1 MVWKIQDLYV
11 EKCKTLFRKMGKDQW
26 KKSIHIGKEEEKL
39 SLLADDMIVYI
50 ENHKGSTQ
58 KNIRT
63 NEKIEESCKI

>member
-1 MVWKIQDLYV
+1 
-11 EKCKTLFRKMGKDQW
+11 MGKDQW

-63 NEKIEESCKI
+63 NEEIEESCKI